1 MGKRGRKKE
10 YNTAAALRRGIE
22 EYLRSISYRVPVTV
36 EVPTETVDE
45 KGKDITVNKRK
56 MLYVDKDGNM
66 NTEGVGELKM
76 VTEYLEPPDPG
87 KLYLFLG
94 ISKQTWANYAKDEK
108 LGAVCEEFKLLCES
122 RLAGLLE
129 VSGGKSVQ
137 GIMFNLKNNYGW
149 AEKAE
154 IKQDADATI
163 RVAMMEEAEGL
174 AE

>member
-10 YNTAAALRRGIE
+10 YKTAAALRRGIE
-22 EYLRSISYRVPVTV
+22 EYLRSITYRVPVTV
-36 EVPTETVDE
+36 EVATETTDD
-45 KGKDITVNKRK
+45 KGKEIIICERK
-56 MLYVDKDGNM
+56 KLYVDEDGFM
-66 NTEGVGELKM
+66 NTEGVGKPKM
-76 VTEYLEPPDPG
+76 VTEYLEPPDPR

-129 VSGGKSVQ
+129 SSGGKSVQ

-149 AEKAE
+149 AEKIEA
-154 IKQDADATI
+154 KQEADATI
-163 RVAMMEEAEGL
+163 RVAMVEEAEGL